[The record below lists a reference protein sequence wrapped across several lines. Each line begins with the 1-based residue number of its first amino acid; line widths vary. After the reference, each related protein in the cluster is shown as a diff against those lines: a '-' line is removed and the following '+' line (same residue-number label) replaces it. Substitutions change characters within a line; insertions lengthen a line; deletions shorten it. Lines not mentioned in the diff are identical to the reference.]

1 MGEPGPSGDDEGTR
15 APAVA
20 RTLRV
25 LDLLA
30 DAGALRLSE
39 ISAQLGIAKS
49 TLHHVLA
56 TLERAGWL
64 ERDPETMRF
73 SLGIRAW
80 EVGQAYGPARTLSQ
94 RAQPHLDQ
102 VRDRTGETVRLA
114 VLSDRDN
121 VCVAKSV
128 GQHRLVF
135 DQRVGARL
143 PAHATGLGKV
153 LLAGLADA
161 ELRRRYRGYEFE
173 PFSENTI
180 VDVDELIAQMAL
192 VRERGW
198 AEDDGEYI
206 LGIRCV
212 AVPVRQRGIGVVAAM
227 SVSAPSARFGEPE
240 RQSVLDEL
248 RGAAETLSTRLAG
261 EMELR

>member
-1 MGEPGPSGDDEGTR
+1 MTERGQQETR
-15 APAVA
+15 APAVD

-30 DAGALRLSE
+30 EAGELRLSE
-39 ISAQLGIAKS
+39 ISARLGIAKS

-56 TLERAGWL
+56 ALERAAWL
-64 ERDPETMRF
+64 EKDADSMRF

-94 RAQPHLDQ
+94 RAQPFLDR

-114 VLSDRDN
+114 VLSEHDN

-128 GQHRLVF
+128 GRHRLVF

-153 LLAGLADA
+153 LLAGLGEHDLV
-161 ELRRRYRGYEFE
+161 ELYSDYRFE
-173 PFSENTI
+173 PFSEHTI
-180 VDVDELIAQMAL
+180 CDVDRLLADVSV
-192 VRERGW
+192 VRARGW
-198 AEDDGEYI
+198 AEDNGEYI

-212 AVPVRQRGIGVVAAM
+212 AVPVKLRGAGVVTAM
-227 SVSAPSARFGEPE
+227 SVSAPSARFGVDE
-240 RQSVLDEL
+240 RDSVLAEL
-248 RGAAETLSTRLAG
+248 KQAATVLSARLAG
-261 EMELR
+261 EVELR